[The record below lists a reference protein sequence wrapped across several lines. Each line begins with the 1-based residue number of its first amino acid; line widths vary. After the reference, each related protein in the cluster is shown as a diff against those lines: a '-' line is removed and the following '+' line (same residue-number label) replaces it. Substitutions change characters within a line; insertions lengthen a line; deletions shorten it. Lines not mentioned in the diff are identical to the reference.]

1 MLQEHS
7 NMAIIIHFLF
17 FFASPST
24 LYSNFYVFMN
34 QTQFQQSSVGFSHLA
49 TRLAAAGKWPAS
61 GNVIVL
67 QVELLIAYHPYNH
80 PK

>member
-34 QTQFQQSSVGFSHLA
+34 QTQFQHSVGFSHLA
-49 TRLAAAGKWPAS
+49 TRLAASGKWPAS

-67 QVELLIAYHPYNH
+67 QVVLLIECHPYNY